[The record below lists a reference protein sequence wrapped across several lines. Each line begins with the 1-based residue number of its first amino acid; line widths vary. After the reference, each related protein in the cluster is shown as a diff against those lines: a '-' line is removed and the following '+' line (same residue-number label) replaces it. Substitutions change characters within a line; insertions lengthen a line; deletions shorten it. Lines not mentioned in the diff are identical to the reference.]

1 MEGNDLKNPLTRLP
15 LRTILSA
22 GALILAGGYL
32 LFSFLGPSGI
42 PMVLEKRRLI
52 RELQGQNADLKH
64 EIEERKERIH
74 SFSDNP
80 SERERHVR
88 EDLRLLKKDETS
100 FVLPGQNK

>member
-1 MEGNDLKNPLTRLP
+1 MRLP
-15 LRTILSA
+15 LRTILSV

-32 LFSFLGPSGI
+32 LYSFLGPNGV

-52 RELQGQNADLKH
+52 RELQGQNADLTH
-64 EIEERKERIH
+64 EVEERRDRIR
-74 SFSDNP
+74 SFSENP

-100 FVLPGQNK
+100 FVLQDQKK